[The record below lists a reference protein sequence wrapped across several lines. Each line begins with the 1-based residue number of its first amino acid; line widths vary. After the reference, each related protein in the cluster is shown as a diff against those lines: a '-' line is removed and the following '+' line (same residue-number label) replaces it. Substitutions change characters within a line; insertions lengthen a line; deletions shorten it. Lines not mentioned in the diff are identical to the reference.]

1 MGEHAPSW
9 YAASLPAKL
18 NRQRESLGGD
28 TACDVCIV
36 GAGFAGVS
44 AAYHLSKAGQRV
56 ILLDAERVGWG
67 ASGRNGGQLHPGFR
81 QDLQWFTETIGEA
94 FAAQIRDAG
103 YAALAH
109 MDGLISEHKIP
120 CDRTHG
126 LVTACRKTKDLDE
139 EIAYNTYAQKRFG
152 VEPAQ
157 VLNAAD
163 AQKALGTDGHVGA
176 LRDMQGG
183 HIHPLAFVTALADA
197 AEANGAVIH
206 DRTHVTGL
214 DANDLRVE
222 VKTAHGVV
230 RAQQVVLAGNGYMRG
245 LHKDNDARVLPIT
258 NFIVATKPIGAWQ
271 ENGIL
276 PNGDAA
282 SDTRFVVRYWRPT
295 PDGRLLFGGGE
306 KFSKAFPKDIEAFVR
321 PHLAEVYPGLKN
333 VEIEYAWGGTLAIT
347 QNRLPL
353 IRRVAPRVTVAAG
366 FSGQGVINA
375 PFAGKI
381 VADALTHDPALLDL
395 MARLPCPT
403 FPGGTALRGPILLL
417 AMSYFALMDRI
428 G

>member
-1 MGEHAPSW
+1 MGAHAPSW
-9 YAASLPAKL
+9 YAASLPDTL
-18 NRQRESLGGD
+18 NRVREPLSGD

-81 QDLQWFTETIGEA
+81 QDLQWFAETIGET
-94 FAAQIRDAG
+94 FAVQIRDAG
-103 YAALAH
+103 EAALNHIDA
-109 MDGLISEHKIP
+109 LIDENSIP

-126 LVTACRKTKDLDE
+126 LITACRKVKDLDE
-139 EIAYNTYAQKRFG
+139 EVAYNTYAHERFG

-157 VLNAAD
+157 VLDAAET
-163 AQKALGTDGHVGA
+163 QTALGTGGHVGA
-176 LRDMQGG
+176 IRDGQGG
-183 HIHPLAFVTALADA
+183 HIHPLTFVTALAEA
-197 AEANGAVIH
+197 AEKGGATIH
-206 DRTHVTGL
+206 DGTQVTGL
-214 DANDLRVE
+214 DASDLRVE
-222 VKTAHGVV
+222 VQTNRGTV
-230 RAQQVVLAGNGYMRG
+230 RAQHVVLTGNGYMRG
-245 LHKDNDARVLPIT
+245 LHKDSDARVLPIT
-258 NFIVATKPIGAWQ
+258 NFIVATKPIGAWADG
-271 ENGIL
+271 GIL
-276 PNGDAA
+276 PHGDAA

-306 KFSKAFPKDIEAFVR
+306 KFSKSFPNDIEAFVR
-321 PHLAEVYPGLKN
+321 PHLAEVYPDLAD
-333 VEIEYAWGGTLAIT
+333 VEIDHAWGGTLAIT

-353 IRRVAPRVTVAAG
+353 IRRLAPRVTVAAG

-375 PFAGKI
+375 PFSGKI
-381 VADALTHDPALLDL
+381 VADALSHDPALLDL
-395 MARLPCPT
+395 MERLPCPT
-403 FPGGTALRGPILLL
+403 FPGGTTLRGPILFL

>member
-1 MGEHAPSW
+1 MSGHTTSW
-9 YAASLPAKL
+9 YAASLPEGLDKL
-18 NRQRESLGGD
+18 RDPLAGD
-28 TACDVCIV
+28 AACDVCVV

-56 ILLDAERVGWG
+56 ILLDAKRVGWG

-81 QDLQWFTETIGEA
+81 QDLQWFAETIGES
-94 FAAQIRDAG
+94 FAVKIRDAG

-109 MDGLISEHKIP
+109 IDGLINAHQIP

-126 LVTACRKTKDLDE
+126 LITACRKTRDLDE
-139 EIAYNTYAQKRFG
+139 ESEAAAYAQERFG
-152 VEPAQ
+152 VAPPDFLSQSETET
-157 VLNAAD
+157 
-163 AQKALGTDGHVGA
+163 ALGTGGHVGGVH
-176 LRDMQGG
+176 DMDGG
-183 HIHPLAFVTALADA
+183 HIHPLTFVTALADA
-197 AEANGAVIH
+197 AEAEGAVIH
-206 DRTHVTGL
+206 DGTDVTGI

-222 VKTAHGVV
+222 VKTARGIV
-230 RAQQVVLAGNGYMRG
+230 RAQQVVLTGNGYMRG
-245 LHKDNDARVLPIT
+245 LNKDTDARVLPIT
-258 NFIVATKPIGAWQ
+258 NFIVATKPIGAGQ
-271 ENGIL
+271 EGGIL
-276 PNGDAA
+276 PDGDAA

-306 KFSKAFPKDIEAFVR
+306 KFSKAFPNDIEAFVR
-321 PHLAEVYPGLKN
+321 PHLAEVYPELAG
-333 VEIEYAWGGTLAIT
+333 VEIDHAWGGTLAIT

-353 IRRVAPRVTVAAG
+353 IRRLAPRVTVAAG

-403 FPGGTALRGPILLL
+403 FPGGTALRGPILFL